1 MTRGRFGWLCG
12 NLRSSLA
19 KKRARIPPEVK
30 LAISLRYL
38 AGGSLDIREMWGIRT
53 ATFFQILDEV
63 IPAAKIQI
71 VSAWKKSW
79 KWTDGQKIEHLR
91 EIGEGFGFAAL
102 SGVVFGGCIGCI
114 DGLCLKIIRPALGGK
129 FPEIPNP
136 ANFFNRK
143 GFYAL
148 TMQGVCD
155 AQRQQLRSV
164 SIICPGRVHDSLAHA
179 CSTLAPQIR
188 DKKIPSEML
197 LNGDDAYSCSEQM
210 VTPYPG
216 KGLSIEKDGFDFH
229 QSKVLITVECAF
241 GMLHARWGVLW
252 KPISLRLD

>member
-12 NLRSSLA
+12 NLRSTLA

-129 FPEIPNP
+129 FQRYLTQLIFSSEKASMLSPCRVCLMP
-136 ANFFNRK
+136 K
-143 GFYAL
+143 GNN
-148 TMQGVCD
+148 
-155 AQRQQLRSV
+155 SEV
-164 SIICPGRVHDSLAHA
+164 S
-179 CSTLAPQIR
+179 Q
-188 DKKIPSEML
+188 
-197 LNGDDAYSCSEQM
+197 
-210 VTPYPG
+210 
-216 KGLSIEKDGFDFH
+216 
-229 QSKVLITVECAF
+229 
-241 GMLHARWGVLW
+241 
-252 KPISLRLD
+252 